1 MWVSTPSPEKIT
13 ASCVDSKSAK
23 PPLDVKPEKSKR
35 CFSVK
40 EMETICEN
48 QITNNSSTLSKTDTF
63 GVGTKCLSK
72 SDVRLVESQ
81 IPGVKN
87 GRDLFS
93 KVSVKR

>member
-48 QITNNSSTLSKTDTF
+48 QITNNSQPS
-63 GVGTKCLSK
+63 GTPSGSALNVCLR
-72 SDVRLVESQ
+72 VM
-81 IPGVKN
+81 
-87 GRDLFS
+87 
-93 KVSVKR
+93 